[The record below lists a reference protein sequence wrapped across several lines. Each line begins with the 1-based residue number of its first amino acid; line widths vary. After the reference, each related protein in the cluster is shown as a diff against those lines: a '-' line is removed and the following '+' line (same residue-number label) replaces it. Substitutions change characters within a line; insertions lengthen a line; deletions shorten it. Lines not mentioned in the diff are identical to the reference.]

1 LRVFLLSN
9 YQKHLIRQ
17 IQILYC
23 LIFSE
28 LITYLSIDLEPNQ
41 TLKSLLALIFS
52 ILFISPFLSK
62 SQTAEKG
69 IIRGKV
75 IEEAGA
81 MPIPFAVVYIFENGA
96 EQPMITFQTDEN
108 GTFKF
113 TNLKLGT
120 YKLKVSYVGFSALFV
135 NEITVSKADLDKNVG
150 SLKLATEQNN
160 LSEVVI
166 TAEKP
171 VIEVGADVITYN
183 VGSSIL
189 AEGSTAT
196 DVLRNV
202 PMVEVDIDGNTTIS
216 GKRST
221 RVFIDGKPSDYMT
234 SNIADL
240 LNVLPS
246 DAIEKIEVMTNP
258 PAKYSA
264 DGEGIINIVMKKGFK
279 VGFNG
284 NVGIAAGTQGN
295 TNTNANAS
303 YRGEKYSITGAGAF
317 RTGINKSNSESY
329 RTNFFRDRDPNIY
342 QNPDTTFYYNQ
353 FNHAR
358 SESDGG
364 NFRLALDWDINKKQ
378 NLRVNTSYNL
388 NSSDSWSGND
398 FYYIN
403 QQEITQQLRNQIN
416 LGDSHSQNFVFNTDY
431 SLITDTTGGKL
442 TVGFTVNTNSNNAL
456 RSFERSYTFPA
467 NLNPSLQQ
475 NDNEIVNQGIN
486 FNLDY
491 DKALFKKRDRLEFG
505 VAYNYRKNENDLSV
519 ENFNYQ
525 TQQYITNNKL
535 SNEFF
540 YNENILASYV
550 SYNYRKNGWSVKTA
564 LRSEYTNVNFDLSTG
579 EIYNVSPYLSFFP
592 SFSLNRFFKTRY
604 NIGTTYSVR
613 INRPR
618 ENTLNPQINNS
629 DTLNISYGNPE
640 LAPSFTHQF
649 DITFGAFGK
658 QWSFTPRLSYS
669 KASGVI
675 ERYRFVNPNGISEST
690 FSNVGTNYSL
700 ALMLMGNYRPTK
712 KISAN
717 GNFSL
722 IQSNYTSALN
732 SALNRGGISIR
743 ARAGFSMQLPYK
755 TAFEA
760 NLNYNNNITAIGRN
774 RASIN
779 TSFGA
784 RKSFLNNTLTTRVS
798 ANDPFRGRRNATFN
812 EGLNFISNTY
822 GVNNTNNIVFNLN
835 YRFTKVKT
843 NKVNVPPP
851 PANKDKRARS
861 KE

>member
-1 LRVFLLSN
+1 MKNLF
-9 YQKHLIRQ
+9 
-17 IQILYC
+17 
-23 LIFSE
+23 
-28 LITYLSIDLEPNQ
+28 T
-41 TLKSLLALIFS
+41 LIFS
-52 ILFISPFLSK
+52 IFFIFPFLTK
-62 SQTAEKG
+62 SQTIDKG
-69 IIRGKV
+69 TIRGKV
-75 IEEAGA
+75 IEEVGA
-81 MPIPFAVVYIFENGA
+81 MPIPFAVVSVFESGA

-108 GTFKF
+108 GVFKF
-113 TNLKLGT
+113 SNIKLGT
-120 YKLKVSYVGFSALFV
+120 YKLKVSYVGFAPLFV
-135 NEITVSKADLDKNVG
+135 NEIIVSKADFDKNVG
-150 SLKLATEQNN
+150 TLKLATEQNN
-160 LSEVVI
+160 LNEVVI

-303 YRGEKYSITGAGAF
+303 YRGEKYSLTAGGAF
-317 RTGINKSNSESY
+317 RTGINKSSSENY
-329 RTNFFRDRDPNIY
+329 RTNFF
-342 QNPDTTFYYNQ
+342 PDTTFYYNQ
-353 FNHAR
+353 FNNAR

-403 QQEITQQLRNQIN
+403 QEEITKRLRNQVN
-416 LGDSHSQNFVFNTDY
+416 LGDNNSQNFVFNTDY
-431 SLITDTTGGKL
+431 SLATDTSGGKL
-442 TVGFTVNTNSNNAL
+442 TVGFTVNMSNNNSL
-456 RSFERSYTFPA
+456 RSFERSFAFPT

-475 NDNEIVNQGIN
+475 NDNEIGNKGIN

-491 DKALFKKRDRLEFG
+491 DKPVFSKRDRLEFG
-505 VAYNYRKNENDLSV
+505 IAYNYRKNENDLLV

-525 TQQYITNNKL
+525 TQQYITNTGL
-535 SNEFF
+535 SNKFF
-540 YNENILASYV
+540 YNENILAGYV
-550 SYNYRKNGWSVKTA
+550 SYNYRKDGWSAKTA

-579 EIYNVSPYLSFFP
+579 ETYNVSPYLSFFP
-592 SFSLNRFFKTRY
+592 SLSLNRFFNKRY
-604 NIGTTYSVR
+604 NIGATYSVR

-629 DTLNISYGNPE
+629 DTLNISYGNPA
-640 LAPSFTHQF
+640 LDPSFTHQF
-649 DITFGAFGK
+649 DVSFGAFGQK
-658 QWSFTPRLSYS
+658 WSFTPRISYS
-669 KASGVI
+669 RASGVI

-690 FSNVGTNYSL
+690 FDNVGTNYSL
-700 ALMLMGNYRPTK
+700 ALMLIGNYRPTK

-717 GNFSL
+717 GNLSI
-722 IQSNYTSALN
+722 IQSNYTSTLN

-743 ARAGFSMQLPYK
+743 SRAGFSMQLPYK

-760 NLNYNNNITAIGRN
+760 NLNYNNNVSAIGRN

-784 RKSFLNNTLTTRVS
+784 RKSFLKNTLTARIS

-812 EGLNFISNTY
+812 EGLNFFSNTY
-822 GVNNTNNIVFNLN
+822 GVSNTNNIVFNLN

-851 PANKDKRARS
+851 PTTS
-861 KE
+861 KN